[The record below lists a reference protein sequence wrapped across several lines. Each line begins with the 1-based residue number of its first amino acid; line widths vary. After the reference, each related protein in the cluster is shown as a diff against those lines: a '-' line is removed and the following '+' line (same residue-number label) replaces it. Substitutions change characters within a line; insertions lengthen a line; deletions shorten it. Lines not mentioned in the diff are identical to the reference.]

1 MTNDEERMTWAEII
15 GTALM
20 MWALLAMAIWS

>member
-1 MTNDEERMTWAEII
+1 MKTNEDKMTWAEII
-15 GTALM
+15 GTALT